1 MRMKMPRLTV
11 RAKLIASFSLIL
23 IIPVLAL
30 GLLSYQSA
38 KDRLEEQLLTT
49 ASENVRL
56 VDELID
62 RTMEAQSRDLQFIVS
77 DLTKADLVDQ
87 ARDEL
92 HKKLQTFL
100 KLHPDIGEA
109 YVGDET
115 GNMLTATGAKLPDGY
130 DPRQRP
136 WYQAAM
142 KTPDKSIIT
151 DPYIDA
157 FTGNVIVGVAKALPD
172 RSGVLGIDIQLTAL
186 NETVKQAKIGTNGY
200 MTILDANHKLL
211 IHPTG
216 TPGSDMT
223 APWIGDLYAK
233 AAGTFD
239 FTDEN
244 KEAKAAFVTN
254 DQSGW
259 KLMGVMYRTEAADAA
274 SPIFYRTMLVIA
286 ITIVIGAGLVFGILR
301 SLLRPLQQLTAAAKK
316 MSEGDVTQQ
325 VEVKSDDELG
335 VLAKTFNHMA
345 ESLRSLL
352 FSVNDSV
359 QQLAAS
365 AEELSASADQT
376 SKATEQ
382 IATTMQ
388 DMATGTEQQVSHT
401 QKSTDAVGQMS
412 QRIAQ
417 IASYTHEVSDT
428 AKQTASIA
436 AEGNRSVQSAVQ
448 QMNASNE
455 SILSLAKVVDSLG
468 VRSQEIGKIVDVIT
482 AIANQTNLLA
492 LNAAIEAAR
501 AGESGR
507 GFAVVA
513 DEVRKLAEQS
523 SASAEQ
529 ISHLIKAIQ
538 QETDHAVD
546 VMEQSKREVTEGI
559 GKVNEAGKS
568 FEQIQSAVEDVA
580 DKIEQVSQASHDI
593 SEQTQLVVELIN
605 HISDVTMQ
613 ASDGTQSV
621 SAAAEEQLAS
631 MEEIASSAMSLERLA
646 EDLQD
651 QIGKFKI

>member
-1 MRMKMPRLTV
+1 MKMPRLTV
-11 RAKLIASFSLIL
+11 RAKLIASFSFIL
-23 IIPVLAL
+23 IVPVLTL

-38 KDRLEEQLLTT
+38 KDRLEEQLLMT
-49 ASENVRL
+49 AAENVRL
-56 VDELID
+56 VDELLD
-62 RTMEAQSRDLQFIVS
+62 RTLEAQSRDLELIAS
-77 DLTKADLVDQ
+77 EIGKEELTEQ
-87 ARDEL
+87 MRSSAR
-92 HKKLQTFL
+92 KKLQTFH
-100 KLHPDIGEA
+100 KLHPDIGEV
-109 YVGDET
+109 YIGEEN
-115 GNMLTATGAKLPDGY
+115 GKMLTATDAKLSADY
-130 DPRQRP
+130 DPRKRP

-142 KTPDKSIIT
+142 AEPDKTIIT

-157 FTGNVIVGVAKALPD
+157 ITGNVVVGLAKALSD

-186 NETVKQAKIGTNGY
+186 NETVKQAKIGSKGY
-200 MTILDANHKLL
+200 MSIFDANRKLL

-216 TPGSDMT
+216 TPGADAT
-223 APWIGDLYAK
+223 QPWVEDLYAQTEGK
-233 AAGTFD
+233 FG
-239 FTDEN
+239 FTDEGN
-244 KEAKAAFVTN
+244 DAKATFVTN
-254 DQSGW
+254 EQTGW
-259 KLMGVMYRTEAADAA
+259 KLMGVMYRTEAEVAA
-274 SPIFYRTMLVIA
+274 SPIFYRTLLVVA
-286 ITIVIGAGLVFGILR
+286 ITIVIGAGIVYSILR
-301 SLLRPLQQLTAAAKK
+301 SLLRPLQQLTDAAEK
-316 MSEGDVTQQ
+316 MSQGDVTHQ

-352 FSVNDSV
+352 YSVNDSV

-401 QKSTDAVGQMS
+401 QKSTAAVEQMS
-412 QRIAQ
+412 QRISQ
-417 IASYTHEVSDT
+417 IANYTAEVSDT
-428 AKQTASIA
+428 AKQTATVA

-448 QMNASNE
+448 QMTASSE
-455 SILSLAKVVDSLG
+455 SILSLAKVVDNLG

-482 AIANQTNLLA
+482 AIASQTNLLA

-529 ISHLIKAIQ
+529 ISHLIAAIQ
-538 QETDHAVD
+538 QETDNAVD
-546 VMEQSKREVTEGI
+546 VMEKSKREVTEGI
-559 GKVNEAGKS
+559 DKVYEAGRS
-568 FEQIQSAVEDVA
+568 FEQIQSAVDDVA
-580 DKIEQVSQASHDI
+580 LKIGRVSQASQDI

-605 HISDVTMQ
+605 HISDVTLQ

-646 EDLQD
+646 EDLQE